1 MTSSTSCLAAFITS
15 DVRRR
20 IITAYQ
26 FGRGS
31 YRELAAVFGF
41 GTATV
46 NRVLRRYRE
55 TGDFRMAPRR
65 GGRKAKVGLQQAK
78 EVAKMVALLP
88 DATFDEYTVYWRR
101 NHSRNVSRASIV
113 RGL

>member
-1 MTSSTSCLAAFITS
+1 MAAFITA

-31 YRELAAVFGF
+31 YRELAAVFGV

-46 NRVLRRYRE
+46 NRVLRRYRK

-78 EVAKMVALLP
+78 EVAKMVALHP
-88 DATFDEYTVYWRR
+88 DATVEEYTVYWQR
-101 NHSRNVSRASIV
+101 NHSRNVFRAYFVS
-113 RGL
+113 GLQRLGYT